1 MPTMMVTLGTIS
13 GKQAK
18 KGMQITCYTTIQS
31 FYGVIYILGWFF
43 CPETLQPGLYD
54 NSRWI
59 SSLSPFS
66 ALHNPF
72 CHLSSALSC
81 SLHPVFHAFF
91 PCPALFIITLSLS
104 LFSLSLCCC
113 ELTFPCAAGVVV
125 PRSEREL
132 LRKHLRLPTSLWLCS
147 FPNFATGP
155 FEVMNEKWQY
165 LKAWPIRNRLVRAIH
180 KQLETSCKYWSAGA
194 QSVFLLLWSKALIQN
209 QHPLGRTTPGFYF
222 LYLFDLKWFDSVMIE
237 VPNMGHSY
245 IQSTFPNATGLTSD
259 LVVLGRRRT

>member
-1 MPTMMVTLGTIS
+1 MLDNHSIFFMGLFIFWGGFSARRVNRACVIILDGYPHFHLLVLY
-13 GKQAK
+13 
-18 KGMQITCYTTIQS
+18 ITCFVIFPLHFPVLSIQC
-31 FYGVIYILGWFF
+31 FMFF
-43 CPETLQPGLYD
+43 SL
-54 NSRWI
+54 S
-59 SSLSPFS
+59 SSLYYHS
-66 ALHNPF
+66 
-72 CHLSSALSC
+72 
-81 SLHPVFHAFF
+81 
-91 PCPALFIITLSLS
+91 LSLS

-147 FPNFATGP
+147 FPIFATGP

-165 LKAWPIRNRLVRAIH
+165 LKPWPIRNRLVRAIH

-194 QSVFLLLWSKALIQN
+194 PSVFLLLWSKALIQN

-222 LYLFDLKWFDSVMIE
+222 LYLFDLKLFDSDMIE
-237 VPNMGHSY
+237 VPNLGHSY